1 MPSANRPWRSRHTI
15 STCGAGGRPLG
26 QDVHDLSPFKVDH
39 DSSIGL
45 ALAPCPVIDA
55 DHPYRSCAHGST
67 SATLEVMHDSVVTGR
82 EAEASQK
89 AFSRLSARGMPEQ
102 MNEIQHAARSAKPR
116 LGDPGYALDKNLPPT
131 VAIAAPEPR
140 NP

>member
-1 MPSANRPWRSRHTI
+1 M
-15 STCGAGGRPLG
+15 
-26 QDVHDLSPFKVDH
+26 
-39 DSSIGL
+39 
-45 ALAPCPVIDA
+45 
-55 DHPYRSCAHGST
+55 
-67 SATLEVMHDSVVTGR
+67 MHDSVVTGQ

-116 LGDPGYALDKNLPPT
+116 LGDAGYALAKDLPLT
-131 VAIAAPEPR
+131 VAIATPKTR